1 MAQHWDT
8 PQTARANRWAPFVIY
23 GLLGSSRLVY
33 LLPLVVMLLTSFKPL
48 TEIYSGSIIAWP
60 QQWTIEP

>member
-1 MAQHWDT
+1 MAQTWDT
-8 PQTARANRWAPFVIY
+8 PQAMRRSRWTPFVIY
-23 GLLGSSRLVY
+23 GLLGFFALVY

-60 QQWTIEP
+60 Q